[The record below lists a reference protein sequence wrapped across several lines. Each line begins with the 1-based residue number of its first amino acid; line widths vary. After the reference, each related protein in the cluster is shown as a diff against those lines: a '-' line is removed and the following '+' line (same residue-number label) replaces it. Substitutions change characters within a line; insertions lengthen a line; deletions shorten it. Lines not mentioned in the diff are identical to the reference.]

1 MSPVAALRL
10 VGDGQMRDRTDES
23 LDLVPPVYVG
33 TFVRLAPFFRPA
45 I

>member
-1 MSPVAALRL
+1 MTRVAALRL

-23 LDLVPPVYVG
+23 LNLFPPVYVG
-33 TFVRLAPFFRPA
+33 TFVRLAPLFRPA